1 MRMRRGLSILVECLI
16 GFLLLTGWSL
26 NAPAQEKQITVR
38 YVTQLPATHLLTQAD
53 FRLAKMIEERTKGAV
68 KVEVYPAGQLYK
80 GMELLKAIMTGAAE
94 MGTMYNAIFTG
105 PAPLLDVFDIPF
117 LFKDYDEVTQYWH
130 SDMGD
135 KMRSELE
142 KISIRTIGYYAYGE
156 SFSICSHKPLI
167 KVADFKGMKIRANH
181 NMGADTLKE
190 FGASPVLFAAGEVY
204 EALQRKTIDAASSGP
219 TTIKERKWYEMT
231 QYATITWA
239 CYSVWPI
246 MVNLKFWNSLPKEIQ
261 QVFNEVGRDN
271 EAYVLKKTDE
281 SDKEAVKFLKGKLSV
296 YDLTAA
302 DQKVWGENSKAVT
315 EKWLKRTG
323 ADGQKAIEWIHKN
336 FKR

>member
-1 MRMRRGLSILVECLI
+1 MVRRTATKLTIVVCAASLVLSFF
-16 GFLLLTGWSL
+16 FL
-26 NAPAQEKQITVR
+26 APADAQQFKVR

-53 FRLAKMIEERTKGAV
+53 FRLAKMLDERGKGMV
-68 KVEVYPAGQLYK
+68 KAEVYPAGQLYK

-105 PAPLLDVFDIPF
+105 PVPLMDMFDIPF
-117 LFKDYDEVTQYWH
+117 LFKDYDEVTKYWH
-130 SDMGD
+130 SEGGD
-135 KMRSELE
+135 RMREELE
-142 KISIRTIGYYAYGE
+142 KIGIKTIGYYAYGE

-167 KVADFKGMKIRANH
+167 KVADFKGMKIRANQ

-190 FGASPVLFAAGEVY
+190 FGASPVLFASGEVY

-219 TTIKERKWYEMT
+219 TSIKERKWYELT
-231 QYATITWA
+231 QYATVTWA

-246 MVNLKFWNSLPKEIQ
+246 MVNLKFWNSLPKDLQ

-281 SDKEAVKFLKGKLSV
+281 SDQEAVKFLKSKLTV
-296 YDLTAA
+296 YELTAE

-323 ADGQKAIEWIHKN
+323 ADGVKAIEWVRKN